1 MTSRHLGVR
10 GFKSHLRHHFC
21 RKTNTC
27 DVFIGLIMIII
38 GLLTALYASDTSLS
52 QQIVPVYYFISFVLV
67 FVGIYGLVSII
78 RD

>member
-1 MTSRHLGVR
+1 MSLITE
-10 GFKSHLRHHFC
+10 
-21 RKTNTC
+21 RKF
-27 DVFIGLIMIII
+27 DSDLMFRFIGLIMIII

>member
-1 MTSRHLGVR
+1 MSLITE
-10 GFKSHLRHHFC
+10 
-21 RKTNTC
+21 RKF
-27 DVFIGLIMIII
+27 DSDLMFRFIGLIMIVI

>member
-1 MTSRHLGVR
+1 MSLITE
-10 GFKSHLRHHFC
+10 
-21 RKTNTC
+21 RKF
-27 DVFIGLIMIII
+27 DSDLMFRFIGLVMIVI

-67 FVGIYGLVSII
+67 FAGIYGLVSII

>member
-1 MTSRHLGVR
+1 MSLITE
-10 GFKSHLRHHFC
+10 
-21 RKTNTC
+21 RKF
-27 DVFIGLIMIII
+27 DSDLMFRFIGLIMIII
-38 GLLTALYASDTSLS
+38 GLLTELYASDTSLS

>member
-1 MTSRHLGVR
+1 M
-10 GFKSHLRHHFC
+10 
-21 RKTNTC
+21 
-27 DVFIGLIMIII
+27 IMIVI
-38 GLLTALYASDTSLS
+38 GLLTALYASDTGLS